1 MITFSQGSLGFM
13 CNFVFDDHPVIL
25 GKALSCAAAG
35 DCTVSIGYEERF
47 RLKVNMG
54 EGTDKNR
61 KVFRG
66 DQLEHSEP
74 ITVDNLHVLNEVVVD
89 RGPSPYSVELNV
101 YIDENKITTTL
112 GDGIIIATPTGS
124 TAYSLAAGGS
134 IL

>member
-1 MITFSQGSLGFM
+1 
-13 CNFVFDDHPVIL
+13 
-25 GKALSCAAAG
+25 
-35 DCTVSIGYEERF
+35 
-47 RLKVNMG
+47 MG

-74 ITVDNLHVLNEVVVD
+74 VTIENTHVVNEVVVD

-124 TAYSLAAGGS
+124 TAYNLAAGGS